1 MGPLLCDR
9 GVDHLIMHEIPAPS
23 KCESLFTSASQL
35 WRGGGAARRRL
46 GKRAAHRLVGGF
58 RRGGLRRDDEA
69 SAEAALS
76 ALAERARREGDRL
89 DRQGSAHSPCP

>member
-9 GVDHLIMHEIPAPS
+9 GVDHLIMQEIPALS
-23 KCESLFTSASQL
+23 KCESLFTSPSQL
-35 WRGGGAARRRL
+35 SRGGGEAKRRL
-46 GKRAAHRLVGGF
+46 VKRAAHRLVGAF
-58 RRGGLRRDDEA
+58 LRGGLRRDDEA

-89 DRQGSAHSPCP
+89 DRHASAHSPCP